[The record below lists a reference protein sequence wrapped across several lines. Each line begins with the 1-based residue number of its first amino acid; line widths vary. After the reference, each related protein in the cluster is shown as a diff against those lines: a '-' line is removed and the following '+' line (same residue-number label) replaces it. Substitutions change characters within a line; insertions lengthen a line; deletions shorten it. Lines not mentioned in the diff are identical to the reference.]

1 MPILHLLMILQTLP
15 LRPLLQILLNLYLLA
30 RARHLLL
37 FLALVH
43 LTLTDFARALRA
55 ALLLARRALNLASLA
70 ARLRASSLAIL
81 ALYEAAICELLE
93 LDDVTTEDELVVTVE

>member
-1 MPILHLLMILQTLP
+1 MILQTLP

-43 LTLTDFARALRA
+43 LTLTDFIEDGESQEEELF
-55 ALLLARRALNLASLA
+55 
-70 ARLRASSLAIL
+70 
-81 ALYEAAICELLE
+81 EAEFESGEFEDGEQPEESEELSE
-93 LDDVTTEDELVVTVE
+93 QEGS